1 MNKKIVYTK
10 VPKDISGDIFEGEI
24 IDDFL
29 PPPEQLV
36 RKDEKV
42 KITITLNTQSVD
54 FFKGYAAKHKM
65 KYQTMINEVLNEYVQ
80 KNKNKI
86 NV

>member
-1 MNKKIVYTK
+1 
-10 VPKDISGDIFEGEI
+10 
-24 IDDFL
+24 
-29 PPPEQLV
+29 
-36 RKDEKV
+36 V

-65 KYQTMINEVLNEYVQ
+65 KYQTVINEALNEYAQ